1 LLTGSSQA
9 SSLQKHTFDPSE
21 TEKKKR
27 KHFNNKCIKT
37 KSNCAPEVGEEE

>member
-1 LLTGSSQA
+1 
-9 SSLQKHTFDPSE
+9 LQKHTFDASE
-21 TEKKKR
+21 TEKKR